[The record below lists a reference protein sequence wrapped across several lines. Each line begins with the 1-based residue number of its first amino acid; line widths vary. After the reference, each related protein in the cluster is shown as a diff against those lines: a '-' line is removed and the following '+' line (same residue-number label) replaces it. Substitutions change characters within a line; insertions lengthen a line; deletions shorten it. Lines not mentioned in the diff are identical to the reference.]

1 MGKIIDIQAAAT
13 LLAVD
18 YKTIYRLIQ
27 SGALPA
33 AKIGR
38 VYRLALEDV
47 ERFFQDRK
55 AATMRELRA
64 NGQSGSA
71 TGAARGGTGPDER
84 QCAWCGRALVLNYSV
99 AAECEEDGCR
109 AIICRDCAR
118 TEKVARCPEHALP
131 RDRDERVE
139 TLRAQGRVVV
149 SGEELST
156 LAAAYL
162 SGVAERFDGLS
173 GWPVEDGAV
182 VPRKEL
188 AVTIQG
194 NPAPAEWLAL
204 DEGQPA
210 LFAATIAQRGR
221 IRTGRLYLRLALAA
235 AVHRIAYSHHGFDVQ
250 PCTAGDLR
258 ALLEAA
264 PRADALVFAVWSPTG
279 WTEQATRQAATGVH
293 GGGRVVLVDGPAG
306 RCIGAQG
313 EEEYLLSPR
322 PDEPAIG
329 ECADFIRNA
338 LVLHSSLRLET
349 LVEEGGFHREIG
361 ARCFERLAADGDYVL
376 DRFEDLG
383 PVISRR

>member
-47 ERFFQDRK
+47 ERFFQDSK
-55 AATMRELRA
+55 AATMRELRS
-64 NGQSGSA
+64 NGQGSS
-71 TGAARGGTGPDER
+71 AAGPTQGGTGQDER

-99 AAECEEDGCR
+99 AAECEEDGCK
-109 AIICRDCAR
+109 AVICRDCAR
-118 TEKVARCPEHALP
+118 TEKTARCPEHAQP
-131 RDRDERVE
+131 KDRDERVE
-139 TLRAQGRVVV
+139 TLRAQGRLVV
-149 SGEELST
+149 SGEEVHA
-156 LAAAYL
+156 LAAEYL

-173 GWPVEDGAV
+173 GWPGEDGAIT
-182 VPRKEL
+182 PREQL
-188 AVTIQG
+188 AVTVQG
-194 NPAPAEWLAL
+194 NPPPAEWLAL
-204 DEGQPA
+204 DERRPA
-210 LFAATIAQRGR
+210 LVEATVAQRGR
-221 IRTGRLYLRLALAA
+221 IRTGRAYLRLALAA
-235 AVHRIAYSHHGFDVQ
+235 AVHRLAYGHHGYDVQ

-258 ALLEAA
+258 ALLDAA
-264 PRADALVFAVWSPTG
+264 PQADALVFAAWSPTG
-279 WTEQATRQAATGVH
+279 WTEQAVRQAAAGMH
-293 GGGRVVLVDGPAG
+293 GGGRIVLVDGPAG
-306 RCIGAQG
+306 RCIGTQG

-329 ECADFIRNA
+329 ECAEFIRNA
-338 LVLHSSLRLET
+338 LVLRSSVRLET

-361 ARCFERLAADGDYVL
+361 RRCFERLAADGDYVL